1 VVVGSE
7 SMSINDLSD
16 GKAGGNSVFLGSG
29 AGAVDNGSN
38 NYNVGVGNDALNKNT
53 TGLCNTAIGMSS
65 LYSNTGGRYNIAI
78 GKTSLYN
85 STTGNF

>member
-1 VVVGSE
+1 MAVRVLFYNGSSWVVVGSE

-38 NYNVGVGNDALNKNT
+38 NYNVGVGNDALNKN
-53 TGLCNTAIGMSS
+53 NHRIM
-65 LYSNTGGRYNIAI
+65 
-78 GKTSLYN
+78 
-85 STTGNF
+85 